1 MPNLTRLERAQ
12 DICWSTWRSPDG
24 RSVSDDVP
32 TPITPRQ
39 IDAWLNGAD
48 PPKPASIPATWVHKE
63 SRLERMFTNGQ
74 QAIGENEIGD
84 ISAYV
89 AGGVKAPENYVAVI
103 KELGDD
109 PVTVIIGEVVKG
121 PTGSVST
128 TRDTEAS
135 TPTRSGKVPT
145 YRIVNDVA
153 VKVSER

>member
-1 MPNLTRLERAQ
+1 MSEFVL
-12 DICWSTWRSPDG
+12 
-24 RSVSDDVP
+24 
-32 TPITPRQ
+32 TPITPKQ
-39 IDAWLNGAD
+39 IEAWLGGAD

-103 KELGDD
+103 KEPDDD
-109 PVTVIIGEVVKG
+109 PVTVIVGEVVRG

-128 TRDTEAS
+128 TRDAEAS
-135 TPTRSGKVPT
+135 TSTRNGKTPT
-145 YRIVNDVA
+145 YRIVDDVA